1 MSGRFISTVKLAA
14 GLAAV
19 LIHIAGLNA
28 PTSFATASD
37 VVAQASAQAEAA
49 LRRVDQY
56 AETQRLFGE
65 AHHTS

>member
-1 MSGRFISTVKLAA
+1 MSGRLISTVKLAA

-19 LIHIAGLNA
+19 LIRIASLNA

-37 VVAQASAQAEAA
+37 VVAQAYSQADAA
-49 LRRVDQY
+49 LRRVDQF

-65 AHHTS
+65 AHRAS